1 MWFEVLLAVLIL
13 LYIYNKGLRNLTI
26 KSLLKMLIIIV
37 VCLMIYNYLK

>member
-13 LYIYNKGLRNLTI
+13 LYIYNKGLRNLSVR
-26 KSLLKMLIIIV
+26 SLLKMLIVVV

>member
-13 LYIYNKGLRNLTI
+13 LYIYNKGLKNLSVR
-26 KSLLKMLIIIV
+26 SLLKMLIVVV